1 MNDKFLV
8 LLIVCLAAFTGYA
21 WFEIWQNRASHP
33 LMNYLVGKDVV
44 VDVAETNVTVTEQAS
59 LKSYSPSGG
68 DVEKNKRFTHV
79 GLHKSSL
86 IMKCR
91 DLLREERFNELNQLL
106 AVLESETEQDIANEA
121 RLFLAYRAFDGK
133 DATIA
138 ENLDKW
144 IAATPQSYQPYLARA
159 NFNYGMAWKARGT
172 KWASETK
179 KEQFDEMNRYFG
191 LVSHD
196 LEVAI
201 QKNDR
206 MMVTYAMLIRMLKTS
221 SQKEAMLKVINS
233 AVEKSPASYEVR
245 RAFIYSITPRWG
257 GSLNMMDSFAKYSQ
271 KDLDKNP
278 RIKWLL
284 GAPYV
289 EQGDLQS
296 HDKAYS
302 KAIES
307 YTKALNAGENHIFY
321 GSRGETYYRA
331 EQYSKAVT
339 DLTRAIE
346 LYPEEYEYYRWRSK
360 SYLEQGDVERALAD
374 SDVALMLAPDDEYT
388 QNQHAR
394 VISKLDRLGY
404 EQATQHNLDEALH
417 YYGMA
422 LRSAP
427 DNGGIYSRRASVYI
441 DKGKYDAAKSDLRE
455 AIRLEPKTIN
465 HYKRMDWLL
474 AREKE
479 WDQIISYWDQFIALD
494 PKDSWAYYERGGA
507 CFRKGDIEGAV
518 RNAKIA
524 ADMGN
529 EDARKLYEK
538 YKNRVR

>member
-1 MNDKFLV
+1 MNDKFLL
-8 LLIVCLAAFTGYA
+8 LLIVSLASFTGYA
-21 WFEIWQNRASHP
+21 WFEIWQNRTSHP
-33 LMNYLVGKDVV
+33 LIAHLAGKDIANDTVGS
-44 VDVAETNVTVTEQAS
+44 NVPVREQAS
-59 LKSYSPSGG
+59 LKKHSSNAGI
-68 DVEKNKRFTHV
+68 VEKNNRFIHV
-79 GLHKSSL
+79 GLYKSSL

-91 DLLREERFNELNQLL
+91 DLLRGERFNELNQLL
-106 AVLESETEQDIANEA
+106 AKLESETEQDIANEA

-133 DATIA
+133 DASIA
-138 ENLDKW
+138 ENLNKW
-144 IAATPQSYQPYLARA
+144 ITATPESYQPYLARA

-191 LVSHD
+191 LVSRD

-201 QKNDR
+201 QKNDK

-221 SQKEAMLKVINS
+221 SQKEAMLKVINA
-233 AVEKSPASYEVR
+233 AVEKNPASYEVR
-245 RAFIYSITPRWG
+245 RAFIYSITPRWS
-257 GSLNMMDSFAKYSQ
+257 GSLKMMDSFAKYSQ
-271 KDLDKNP
+271 NELGKNP
-278 RIKWLL
+278 RIRWLL
-284 GAPYV
+284 GAPYI
-289 EQGDLQS
+289 EQGDLQA
-296 HDKAYS
+296 HDNAYS

-307 YTKALNAGENHIFY
+307 YTKALNAGENHVFY
-321 GSRGETYYRA
+321 GRRGEAYYRS
-331 EQYSKAVT
+331 EQYPKAVV

-360 SYLEQGDVERALAD
+360 SYLELGDVERALDD
-374 SDVALMLAPDDEYT
+374 SDTARMLAPDDEYT
-388 QNQHAR
+388 KNQHAR

-404 EQATQHNLDEALH
+404 EQAAQHNLDEALH
-417 YYGMA
+417 YYDMA

-427 DNGGIYSRRASVYI
+427 DNGGIYSRRASVYV

-465 HYKRMDWLL
+465 HYKQMDWLL
-474 AREKE
+474 ARERE

-494 PKDSWAYYERGGA
+494 PNDSWAYYERGGA
-507 CFRKGDIEGAV
+507 YFRKGDIERAV